1 MVMTLMQDT
10 REPKKENFFTR
21 PIQFLLHWRSFP
33 SYEPICY
40 VVMFAAATMFAY
52 GIRPYTF
59 DIIRLV
65 LLTIAT
71 LYSGFFAALIWNDI
85 TDQDIDTIVH
95 PNRPIPDGRISPQ
108 KFFAVALVFSALTF
122 IFGILTSPW
131 CLILVGGTA
140 LFVAFHNKYLK
151 KIIKLP
157 AYSEI
162 FTPVQWLTVPLFG
175 FFVIWTALPPTG
187 DITANIPIL
196 GYFSLHS
203 SQLLPMILLVL
214 FTYFADD
221 AHDLAEGIHDVEGD
235 RKLGVKTYATSFGEK
250 TAARIS
256 VIMFFISGVLGV
268 LLFYFTL
275 LSWVFFIPF
284 LGIWFYTLWY
294 YYMLIKTRDD
304 LQRKHLGKLIG
315 RKGYNYLLAS
325 YVLIFIDVVLQLLNA
340 QYLHWF

>member
-1 MVMTLMQDT
+1 MQHIT
-10 REPKKENFFTR
+10 EPKKENFFTR
-21 PIQFLLHWRSFP
+21 PIQFLFRWRSFP
-33 SYEPICY
+33 PYELISYIM
-40 VVMFAAATMFAY
+40 MFAAATMFAY
-52 GIRPYTF
+52 GIQPYNLH
-59 DIIRLV
+59 IIRLV

-85 TDQDIDTIVH
+85 TDKDIDIIVH
-95 PNRPIPDGRISPQ
+95 PSRPIPDGRISPR

-122 IFGILTSPW
+122 IFGVLTSPW
-131 CLILVGGTA
+131 CLILVGVTA

-151 KIIKLP
+151 KKIKLP

-187 DITANIPIL
+187 DINASVPVL
-196 GYFSLHS
+196 GYISIHT

-214 FTYFADD
+214 FTYFADN

-235 RKLGVKTYATSFGEK
+235 RTLGVKTYATSFGEK

-256 VIMFFISGVLGV
+256 LAMFFISGVLGV
-268 LLFYFTL
+268 LLFYYTL
-275 LSWVFFIPF
+275 LSWIFFIPF
-284 LGIWFYTLWY
+284 AGIWLYTVRYYYTLG
-294 YYMLIKTRDD
+294 KATDD

-315 RKGYNYLLAS
+315 RKGYDYLLAS
-325 YVLIFIDVVLQLLNA
+325 YVLIFIDVVLQLLNTH
-340 QYLHWF
+340 YLHWF